1 MGTVWKATVLCLW
14 LACVLSKSSA
24 EGRGYKYLAYH
35 EIQESLQKAAKLYPR
50 LAKLESAQEVFDL
63 PSVGNCTNDQGLQE
77 DCRIWILEIT
87 NWDTR
92 FEDRGRPHMLV
103 SGEVHGDEVVG
114 PQVAVEF
121 INLLLS
127 NYGKDE
133 KITRLI
139 DTRVIT
145 IVPTANAYGYE
156 TQTRGELHS
165 DRAEVLDPNRDF
177 AFDQDPDMCMRTVAG
192 RTINELFLT
201 HFYRILITFH
211 GGTNVIGYE
220 WGDTAHCRSR
230 VCTKAPDNLAMV
242 KLSNRMREYAGK
254 AGGYES
260 EYKVGDMGS
269 TVYPVR
275 GGMEDWGYGA
285 SWNDRIKC
293 NPRTLGGY
301 DQERTDYRDGSHRC
315 LSFLVETGREKRP
328 DEQKLG
334 TDEEPLVTGGKGDG
348 HVPRNLR
355 LLMAAADALEPYV
368 ALKNVTVDA
377 NNLSCTWYVGG
388 AFVVPKTRIEVAY
401 PGEMY
406 RLTSHMAAGNGS
418 FPFAG
423 KMSMFSK
430 SIKVRTRG
438 SVYLRAVTFDTDS
451 DLARNMGSGEPQ
463 SHFVQS
469 RSDPDW
475 FYETNFSRVQGS
487 TVFQSKTLHVSL
499 ETGEKLDD
507 DVTGIDWDKLPIE
520 DGDSLDEPEDDDHHD
535 GLEDG
540 DKNLLPEPVLLS
552 MVHHQVRSRRY
563 SSLQDNEYYDGDSED
578 LEDDEM
584 PLQRYP

>member
-1 MGTVWKATVLCLW
+1 
-14 LACVLSKSSA
+14 
-24 EGRGYKYLAYH
+24 
-35 EIQESLQKAAKLYPR
+35 
-50 LAKLESAQEVFDL
+50 
-63 PSVGNCTNDQGLQE
+63 
-77 DCRIWILEIT
+77 
-87 NWDTR
+87 
-92 FEDRGRPHMLV
+92 
-103 SGEVHGDEVVG
+103 
-114 PQVAVEF
+114 
-121 INLLLS
+121 
-127 NYGKDE
+127 
-133 KITRLI
+133 
-139 DTRVIT
+139 
-145 IVPTANAYGYE
+145 
-156 TQTRGELHS
+156 
-165 DRAEVLDPNRDF
+165 
-177 AFDQDPDMCMRTVAG
+177 
-192 RTINELFLT
+192 
-201 HFYRILITFH
+201 
-211 GGTNVIGYE
+211 
-220 WGDTAHCRSR
+220 
-230 VCTKAPDNLAMV
+230 
-242 KLSNRMREYAGK
+242 
-254 AGGYES
+254 
-260 EYKVGDMGS
+260 
-269 TVYPVR
+269 
-275 GGMEDWGYGA
+275 
-285 SWNDRIKC
+285 
-293 NPRTLGGY
+293 
-301 DQERTDYRDGSHRC
+301 
-315 LSFLVETGREKRP
+315 
-328 DEQKLG
+328 
-334 TDEEPLVTGGKGDG
+334 
-348 HVPRNLR
+348 
-355 LLMAAADALEPYV
+355 
-368 ALKNVTVDA
+368 
-377 NNLSCTWYVGG
+377 
-388 AFVVPKTRIEVAY
+388 
-401 PGEMY
+401 MY